1 MVFLLWLIFLIFLVY
16 FLRWLTDESGYE
28 VDPKSLERKKKISRN
43 EVAPRSLER
52 KRKISTVREVKNPK
66 SKKFALWWLI
76 SPINQRPGEMMSKE
90 ESNARERLEAIGFLI
105 FPAALITGFAKALL
119 GITGSAEYLITW
131 CFFTWLLDFLNE
143 IYKER

>member
-1 MVFLLWLIFLIFLVY
+1 MMVFLLWLIFLIFLFY
-16 FLRWLTDESGYE
+16 FFKWLTDESGYE
-28 VDPKSLERKKKISRN
+28 VDPKSLERKKKIS
-43 EVAPRSLER
+43 
-52 KRKISTVREVKNPK
+52 TVREVKNPI

-76 SPINQRPGEMMSKE
+76 SPINQRTGEMSKE
-90 ESNARERLEAIGFLI
+90 EREIRERLLAIGFLL
-105 FPAALITGFAKALL
+105 FPAAFISSLAIALL

>member
-1 MVFLLWLIFLIFLVY
+1 MVFLLWLIFLIFLFY
-16 FLRWLTDESGYE
+16 FFKWLTDESGYE

-52 KRKISTVREVKNPK
+52 KRKISTVREVKNPI

-76 SPINQRPGEMMSKE
+76 SPINQRTGEMSKE
-90 ESNARERLEAIGFLI
+90 EREIRERLLSIGFLL
-105 FPAALITGFAKALL
+105 FPAAFISSFAIALL

-131 CFFTWLLDFLNE
+131 FFFTWLLDFLNE

>member
-1 MVFLLWLIFLIFLVY
+1 MVFLLWLIFLIFLFY

-90 ESNARERLEAIGFLI
+90 EREARERLGFIGFSL
-105 FPAALITGFAKALL
+105 FPAAFISSFAIALL